1 MKTREELGRLFD
13 GGEQAFLVTTLPFSD
28 EARILYCNAEAA
40 LMLGETAETLCGRRV
55 DSLKTDWRDGRAVY
69 GSVLDGDM
77 CLNVLVEDG
86 GLSYRTKKSHEEYRE
101 NMERA
106 LEAANAA
113 NQAKTKFLSEMSHD
127 IRTPMNAIVGMAD
140 IALNYIEDRNRVEDC
155 LKKIQTASGHLLRLI
170 NEVLDMSR
178 IESGKLTLV
187 EEKFQL
193 ADLIHEILIVIKPQA
208 EKKEIGFHLELGR
221 ILYEELIGDRM
232 RIQQIYINILS
243 NAVKYTQNGGEVR
256 MRLWQEESEEGRIGL
271 FLEVQ
276 DNGIGMSPEFV
287 EHIFD
292 AFERERNTPLSK
304 IEGTG
309 LGMSITKRLVDMM
322 RGHIAVESQKGVGSR
337 FDIDFPLEF
346 SGREKGFERRSL
358 QGKKVLILQGEE
370 EKLSHLPEMLE
381 KLGMEGDVAAC
392 GTEAVEFLNEA
403 EIEGDDYF
411 AMLTNDKLSDLEL
424 SLLLPE
430 IRARKGKDFPI
441 LLLAESDWTEL
452 EYLLQ
457 QAGVTAFV
465 PLPLFESR
473 LAEALY
479 ACTEEG
485 RQKPE
490 KPEAHYEN
498 CRILLAEDNE
508 LNLEIAVEI
517 LGSTGAQV
525 DTAGNGQEAID
536 AFSNK
541 PEAYYDLILMDI
553 QMPVMD
559 GLEATRRIRALQRP
573 DAAGVPIVAMTA
585 NAFVEDRRKSIEA
598 GMNDHITKPLD
609 VKQVLECLDKWGGR

>member
-13 GGEQAFLVTTLPFSD
+13 GGEQPFLVTTLPFSD

-55 DSLKTDWRDGRAVY
+55 DSLKADWRDGRAVY

-106 LEAANAA
+106 LEAANVA

-292 AFERERNTPLSK
+292 AFEREKDTPLSK

-309 LGMSITKRLVDMM
+309 LGMSITRRLVDMM
-322 RGHIAVESQKGVGSR
+322 QGHIAVESQKGVGST

-441 LLLAESDWTEL
+441 LLLAESDWSEL

-536 AFSNK
+536 AFSGK

-573 DAAGVPIVAMTA
+573 DASGVPIVAMTA